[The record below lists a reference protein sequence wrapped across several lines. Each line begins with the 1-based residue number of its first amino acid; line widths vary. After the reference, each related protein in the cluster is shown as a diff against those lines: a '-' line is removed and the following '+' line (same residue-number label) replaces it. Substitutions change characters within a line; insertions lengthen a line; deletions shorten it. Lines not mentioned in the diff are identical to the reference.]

1 MEKKTNI
8 VNQLPVKTW
17 NRLNVNDSVLEQY
30 EAEAPCPVQIETEN
44 GTAQITDVAEWEDNG
59 TIATGV
65 GSAIDHLFPWA
76 VTVTAWNECVDT
88 VRMEIGSTAGKN
100 CTLLV
105 NGQAEKNSNLT
116 IVQIWKAD
124 APRAALRTMLHAEK
138 GATIRLIQILTDQS
152 EEIINDVGGVAEEG
166 ATIEL
171 VRLYTAK
178 GSIFSGVR
186 VDMIGDNS
194 SFSNKCGY
202 LVHDGKKLDMNVI
215 ANHIGKNTMCDI
227 QANGTLE
234 NHAEKVFRGTIDLRC
249 GCSGSEGKE
258 EENVLLLGDDV
269 INKTIP
275 LILCSEEDVKGSH
288 GATIG
293 ELEQGMLFYF
303 ESRGISKSEAEKI
316 VAKARLEKLCQDV
329 ADEKTAAYMHQMIDE
344 VL

>member
-1 MEKKTNI
+1 MEKKTSI

-76 VTVTAWNECVDT
+76 VTITAWNECVDT

-178 GSIFSGVR
+178 G
-186 VDMIGDNS
+186 
-194 SFSNKCGY
+194 
-202 LVHDGKKLDMNVI
+202 
-215 ANHIGKNTMCDI
+215 
-227 QANGTLE
+227 
-234 NHAEKVFRGTIDLRC
+234 
-249 GCSGSEGKE
+249 
-258 EENVLLLGDDV
+258 
-269 INKTIP
+269 
-275 LILCSEEDVKGSH
+275 
-288 GATIG
+288 
-293 ELEQGMLFYF
+293 
-303 ESRGISKSEAEKI
+303 
-316 VAKARLEKLCQDV
+316 
-329 ADEKTAAYMHQMIDE
+329 
-344 VL
+344 